1 MSNNVSVWVNQMFFT
16 LVTEPGIICAC
27 AGCGGE
33 LSGPRGSFNSPDYPN
48 RYPENRECI
57 WYITTTAGSS
67 ITITIHEFDVE
78 YHQDCNY
85 DVLEVSH
92 RPERDLDLMEFPSL
106 KGP

>member
-1 MSNNVSVWVNQMFFT
+1 MFFFNLLT
-16 LVTEPGIICAC
+16 DLGTFVWMGC

-33 LSGPRGSFNSPDYPN
+33 LSGPSGSFNSPDYPN

-57 WYITTTAGSS
+57 WHIITTAGSS

-78 YHQDCNY
+78 YHPDCNY

-92 RPERDLDLMEFPSL
+92 RPEKDMLQFTS
-106 KGP
+106 KKQ